1 MPDHTPEAAIERL
14 LELSPDVRAAVLA
27 ESDGSAAASSEESSR
42 ATEMARLAAE
52 LFERAAEL
60 PGELSDQ
67 LEAQVD
73 GGAVYA
79 VRREGRM
86 LAAVAERT
94 TLSSLMFYDLRAAL
108 ALLDGDPA

>member
-27 ESDGSAAASSEESSR
+27 ESDGRPAASTEQGSR
-42 ATEMARLAAE
+42 AGEMARLAAE
-52 LFERAAEL
+52 LFERAAKL
-60 PGELSDQ
+60 PGGVSDQ

-73 GGAVYA
+73 GGGVYA
-79 VRREGRM
+79 VRREGRV
-86 LAAVAERT
+86 LAAVAERP

-108 ALLDGDPA
+108 AVLDGDPA